1 MRLFPTRFATLLL
14 LLTAFLSEISAQ
26 NQSTVSTAPNSSNPS
41 GTSAAELGLVELKND
56 LSRQELFSEIRRAD
70 IDANSGRI

>member
-1 MRLFPTRFATLLL
+1 
-14 LLTAFLSEISAQ
+14 
-26 NQSTVSTAPNSSNPS
+26 
-41 GTSAAELGLVELKND
+41 LVELKND